1 MHIAPIRSPLDMAR
15 AQARLAALA
24 ALTRGAEEELE
35 YAALR
40 DAVEHYRCITERVAE
55 GSPAGRDR
63 PGRRRT
69 RAEPSASPRELSEPA
84 VDGRIIE
91 QIGSAPR

>member
-1 MHIAPIRSPLDMAR
+1 MQSAPIRSPLDMVR

-24 ALTRGAEEELE
+24 ESPRGAAEELE

-55 GSPAGRDR
+55 GSPPAWNGPDAIELESDR
-63 PGRRRT
+63 QPRR
-69 RAEPSASPRELSEPA
+69 AS
-84 VDGRIIE
+84 
-91 QIGSAPR
+91 

>member
-24 ALTRGAEEELE
+24 ASSRRADEELE

-40 DAVEHYRCITERVAE
+40 DAVEHYRCITERVA
-55 GSPAGRDR
+55 GSPPAWIGPDAIELASSHQ
-63 PGRRRT
+63 PRR
-69 RAEPSASPRELSEPA
+69 AS
-84 VDGRIIE
+84 
-91 QIGSAPR
+91 